1 MTTEEIL
8 DQITELSKEWYILIG
23 RDHHKDRDCHF
34 YINTVWSYGQKQKY
48 RVEHFGYIFDD
59 IEEEFDTYRQAAEFL
74 LNKIREMIEIE
85 RNQEELPKKEFI
97 EKDDEYFL
105 TID

>member
-8 DQITELSKEWYILIG
+8 NKITELSREWYIQIG
-23 RDHHKDRDCHF
+23 SDHHKDRDCHF

-59 IEEEFDTYRQAAEFL
+59 IEEEFDTYKEAAQFL
-74 LNKIREMIEIE
+74 LNKLIEMIKIE
-85 RNQEELPKKEFI
+85 KVKEDKEEFI
-97 EKDDEYFL
+97 QKDEEEFL
-105 TID
+105 TFD

>member
-8 DQITELSKEWYILIG
+8 NQITELSKEWYILIG
-23 RDHHKDRDCHF
+23 GDHHKDRDCHF

-59 IEEEFDTYRQAAEFL
+59 IEEEFDTYKEAAQFL
-74 LNKIREMIEIE
+74 LNKITEMIKVEKV
-85 RNQEELPKKEFI
+85 EEDKEEFI
-97 EKDDEYFL
+97 QKDDEYFL

>member
-1 MTTEEIL
+1 MKTEEIL

-48 RVEHFGYIFDD
+48 RVDHFGYIFEE
-59 IEEEFDTYRQAAEFL
+59 IEEEFDTYREAAYYL
-74 LNKIREMIEIE
+74 RKTLRTMIE
-85 RNQEELPKKEFI
+85 R
-97 EKDDEYFL
+97 EKN
-105 TID
+105 IRKQ

>member
-23 RDHHKDRDCHF
+23 GDHHKDRDCHF

-48 RVEHFGYIFDD
+48 RAEHFGYIFDD
-59 IEEEFDTYRQAAEFL
+59 IEEEFDTYSEAAMFL
-74 LNKIREMIEIE
+74 LNKIREMIKHKK
-85 RNQEELPKKEFI
+85 NDEE
-97 EKDDEYFL
+97 FL
-105 TID
+105 DL